1 MPNLNKSSLNC
12 ICPVFTN
19 NLSRSNQLFF
29 LYNKH
34 TYIHVCLCVYSNAQ
48 KRLQEP
54 NTSLKHRE
62 NQQKRAGLPYVHC
75 YNSIPLP
82 DGNQSSD
89 GNQLV
94 RNKHPTLPSPRDT
107 TVESRGHS
115 LPRRQSEC
123 FLAVNSSPLL
133 QASCWLPQ
141 WPRECW
147 FWLQMWEGWSAEKG
161 EEEEEC
167 KVASRSS
174 QPQQRR
180 RGH

>member
-29 LYNKH
+29 YITNIH
-34 TYIHVCLCVYSNAQ
+34 TYMCVCVYTAMHRKGSRSLTPLSNIG
-48 KRLQEP
+48 R
-54 NTSLKHRE
+54 TSRKGQGSLMSIVTI
-62 NQQKRAGLPYVHC
+62 PFHC
-75 YNSIPLP
+75 L

-133 QASCWLPQ
+133 QASC
-141 WPRECW
+141 
-147 FWLQMWEGWSAEKG
+147 
-161 EEEEEC
+161 
-167 KVASRSS
+167 
-174 QPQQRR
+174 
-180 RGH
+180 